1 MMPKIQRRPTR
12 LAVFIP
18 WAQYFFLFVG
28 VFALSYCAFV
38 LIDRW
43 SFQAYQTRQFERAL
57 KDSQISTRADPEP
70 TPSLPISRGDA
81 DRVRA
86 ENPPIKVLPGS
97 TLGRIEIHSIGL
109 TAMIMEGIDGS
120 TLRLAVGHIPG
131 TAIPGQHG
139 NVGLAAHRDTFFRGL
154 RNIHKGDEIIITTLQ
169 GSSRYIVD
177 STRVVEPDDIKVLA
191 ATTDNVLTLVTCY
204 PIYFVGPA
212 PQRFIVRAHRNSE
225 P

>member
-12 LAVFIP
+12 LALFIP

-28 VFALSYCAFV
+28 AFALSYCAFV
-38 LIDRW
+38 LIDRG
-43 SFQAYQTRQFERAL
+43 SFQAYQTQQFERAL
-57 KDSQISTRADPEP
+57 RDSQMSASVDPEP
-70 TPSLPISRGDA
+70 TPSLPVSRGDA
-81 DRVRA
+81 DRTRI
-86 ENPPIKVLPGS
+86 ENSPLKVLPGS
-97 TLGRIEIHSIGL
+97 LLGRIEIRSIGL
-109 TAMIMEGIDGS
+109 TAIIMEGIDGN

-154 RNIHKGDEIIITTLQ
+154 RNIHKDDEIVLTTLQ
-169 GSSRYIVD
+169 GSFRYIVD
-177 STRVVEPDDIKVLA
+177 STRVVEPDNIKVLA

-204 PIYFVGPA
+204 PIYYVGPA